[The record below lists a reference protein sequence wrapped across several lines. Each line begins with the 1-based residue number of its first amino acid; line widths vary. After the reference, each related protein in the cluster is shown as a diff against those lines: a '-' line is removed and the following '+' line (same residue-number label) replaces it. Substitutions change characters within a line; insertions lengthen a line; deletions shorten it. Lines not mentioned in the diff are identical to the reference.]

1 MKTHSKTHILAR
13 LESGLRTDAARLDE
27 LEQELALVLQRGRG
41 LGAEY
46 GSPGDWTTAWGHH
59 WDQVEI
65 ILCRIHDLVSE
76 VQDGI
81 QSQDPERHSRALQTW
96 TQLQIEDTRLEQ
108 TLEALHGQ
116 AVGLNAT
123 ALAEWDGIAGTLE
136 DHLNV
141 IHNCAEA
148 LRIKLELL
156 KNYTHEEV
164 NEQVQKL
171 LVRLSRDRLLKTG
184 GSADGEAEYALAVD
198 ELKREKNKFLGFMD
212 VVKGMFLWVES
223 PQERSDKICL
233 QESF

>member
-81 QSQDPERHSRALQTW
+81 QSHDPERHTRALQTW

-116 AVGLNAT
+116 AIGLNAT
-123 ALAEWDGIAGTLE
+123 AQTEWDAIARTLAE
-136 DHLNV
+136 HLNV
-141 IHNCAEA
+141 IHACAEA

-156 KNYTHEEV
+156 KDHSSEEV
-164 NEQVQKL
+164 DVQVQKL
-171 LVRLSRDRLLKTG
+171 LARLSRSPQSRS
-184 GSADGEAEYALAVD
+184 GSTLDNEEEYQQAAV
-198 ELKREKNKFLGFMD
+198 ELEREKNHFMGFMD
-212 VVKGMFLWVES
+212 VVKGMFLWVETEE
-223 PQERSDKICL
+223 ERADKNRV
-233 QESF
+233 QESV